1 MPTANPS
8 LARKETIMTMKKT
21 SPIQP
26 ASAKNKT
33 AKTETQQTRKQAKKE
48 TDLKKLSALAA
59 AVKVLGENDQPMSS
73 GEMIEAMATKGYWSS
88 PKGRTPASTLYA
100 AILREITVKGK
111 QARFQKTERGKFALN
126 PVR

>member
-1 MPTANPS
+1 
-8 LARKETIMTMKKT
+8 MTVKKASST
-21 SPIQP
+21 QP

-33 AKTETQQTRKQAKKE
+33 AKTGTPPARNPAKKE
-48 TDLKKLSALAA
+48 TKVKRLSALAA
-59 AVKVLGENDQPMSS
+59 ALKVLGENDQPMTS
-73 GEMIEAMATKGYWSS
+73 GEMIEAMAAKSYWSS

-126 PVR
+126 PAR

>member
-1 MPTANPS
+1 MIA
-8 LARKETIMTMKKT
+8 KKT
-21 SPIQP
+21 TPTNSLPRK
-26 ASAKNKT
+26 AAKV
-33 AKTETQQTRKQAKKE
+33 AKAKKTGPVPAAKAGAE
-48 TDLKKLSALAA
+48 ARAKKLSALAA

-73 GEMIEAMATKGYWSS
+73 GEMIEAMAAKGYWSS

-126 PVR
+126 PAR

>member
-1 MPTANPS
+1 
-8 LARKETIMTMKKT
+8 MTVKKA

-26 ASAKNKT
+26 ASAKNKA
-33 AKTETQQTRKQAKKE
+33 AKTEAVQARKPAKKVVE
-48 TDLKKLSALAA
+48 TEVKKLSALAA
-59 AVKVLGENDQPMSS
+59 AVKVLGETNQPMTS
-73 GEMIEAMATKGYWSS
+73 GEMIEAMAAKGYWSS

-126 PVR
+126 PAR